1 VTNNGTSIVMNI
13 PSTFT
18 TGTLTVQAVNSCG
31 GTSTRSASLTRLP
44 ATPASITGPASVCP
58 NQVGVNFTTPVVT
71 GVTQLWTVPTGAVI
85 TAGSNTTSMTCTWG
99 SVAGSVT
106 VKNVNSCGSSA
117 AASKSVTLLTCM
129 EEQEGGPQA
138 ERIAQLDVYPNP
150 NQGSFTI
157 RSTQSG
163 YYRLLNGTGQL
174 IEEIKLNDSN
184 NFSFEVNGL
193 STGFYF
199 LQGVTG
205 SEYVMQKVIVA
216 NR

>member
-1 VTNNGTSIVMNI
+1 S
-13 PSTFT
+13 
-18 TGTLTVQAVNSCG
+18 

-58 NQVGVNFTTPVVT
+58 NQVGVNFTTPAVT

-99 SVAGSVT
+99 TVAGSVT
-106 VKNVNSCGSSA
+106 VKSVNSCGQSTA
-117 AASKSVTLLTCM
+117 RSKSVALLTCM
-129 EEQEGGPQA
+129 EEQEGGPQE
-138 ERIAQLDVYPNP
+138 ERVSELDVYPNP

-157 RSTQSG
+157 RSAQGGS
-163 YYRLLNGTGQL
+163 YQLLSSTGQV
-174 IEEIKLNDSN
+174 IQEIKLNDSN

-199 LQGVTG
+199 LQGTVG
-205 SEYVMQKVIVA
+205 SQYVMQKVVVM
-216 NR
+216 N